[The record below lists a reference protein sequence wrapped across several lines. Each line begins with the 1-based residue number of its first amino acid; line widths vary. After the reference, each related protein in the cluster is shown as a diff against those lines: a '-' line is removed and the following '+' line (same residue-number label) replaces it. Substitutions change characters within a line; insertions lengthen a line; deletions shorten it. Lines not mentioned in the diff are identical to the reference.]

1 MRGLWQRM
9 NYRVRDQLLWSSVPM
24 LLLAL
29 AAIGI
34 GSWIL
39 LGGQFTRASLHHR
52 GHELAFFRQGAMD
65 RAVSEALS
73 AAVAARES
81 GSGSGVTGSEDRSLV
96 VACLSGTGAPQ
107 TGVSGSLAA
116 WWRDHHQD
124 EAVPWTVDLK
134 NHRVEILSPLV
145 VALEPED
152 DPVGLLPVVVT
163 PRGAEGRDSGSKAV
177 YFLDLQGLLTM
188 NSQGAWWC
196 ALDPD
201 GRVVAG
207 SDPELPRGER
217 LENLVG
223 AMSSGPWAGRQES
236 RLLADLQQAATEQAA
251 RGIDGPVGLHRGAWL
266 VTMDKGSAPL
276 RLLMGTPAR
285 DLQVMISR
293 YTAVGLALGIL
304 AIFLA
309 SAGIV
314 RVVGRASGRLYTL
327 GKAMRAVAR
336 GELDRRVEVSSWD
349 EVGTLIGYFNGMADD
364 VRKNRRLAEHRTAQL
379 RSSLADLKR
388 LDLAK
393 QEFLTLVSHEVRTPL
408 TAIKGGL
415 EYLRSSTEKVTPQEK
430 AALEAH
436 NLTEILDIIDKNT
449 RRLGGFMNDATLMA
463 NIQSLHKRLTVA
475 VAPIREV
482 IKEILAAHAA
492 SIADL
497 DLEVHNE
504 IADDLGWN
512 LLGDMEMLRIALEKV
527 IDNAVIHNIEGG
539 RIVIREVE
547 SVPGLGGPEVLRGKL
562 GNVGQGIFEDD
573 RWQDNPV
580 NWRLIEVFNTGQSI
594 PSDRREALFTEFELV
609 NPIANHQRGTGL
621 SMPIVKTALE
631 RHGGGV
637 FVSSSEAGGNSFYLL
652 IPTVDHAVAGKLRPL
667 VNLWDDPGQ
676 GLGGVPWNEDVDVRG
691 QETGLDVELADRDP
705 VAAGQLGQPGGGMDH
720 AGRSDHQQ
728 DPAL

>member
-24 LLLAL
+24 LLLAMG
-29 AAIGI
+29 AIGI

-39 LGGQFTRASLHHR
+39 LGGQFTRTSLHHR
-52 GHELAFFRQGAMD
+52 GHELAFFRQGTMD

-73 AAVAARES
+73 AAVAKQDPDTEA
-81 GSGSGVTGSEDRSLV
+81 GGPGNEDRSLV
-96 VACLSGTGAPQ
+96 VAGLSGA
-107 TGVSGSLAA
+107 GVSGPLEA
-116 WWRDHHQD
+116 WWQDHRQD
-124 EAVPWTVDLK
+124 DVVPLTVNLK
-134 NHRVEILSPLV
+134 NHRVEIHSPLV
-145 VALEPED
+145 VDQEPEGA
-152 DPVGLLPVVVT
+152 PVGLLPVVVT
-163 PRGAEGRDSGSKAV
+163 SLGADGLATGPGGV
-177 YFLDLQGLLTM
+177 YFLDLQRLLDM
-188 NSQGAWWC
+188 NSQGTWWC

-201 GRVVAG
+201 GVVVAG
-207 SDPELPRGER
+207 SDPELPRGEK
-217 LENLVG
+217 LENLVRT
-223 AMSSGPWAGRQES
+223 MSSGPWTGRQES
-236 RLLADLQQAATEQAA
+236 RLLGDLQQEAAEQAS
-251 RGIDGPVGLHRGAWL
+251 RGMNGPVGLHRGAWL
-266 VTMDKGSAPL
+266 VTMDTDSIPL

-285 DLQVMISR
+285 DLQVMIGR
-293 YTAVGLALGIL
+293 YTALGLALGIL
-304 AIFLA
+304 AVFLA

-327 GKAMRAVAR
+327 GKALRAVAR
-336 GELDRRVEVSSWD
+336 GELDRRVEVSQWD
-349 EVGTLIGYFNGMADD
+349 EVGTLIGYFNSMADD
-364 VRKNRRLAEHRTAQL
+364 LRKNRRLAEHRTSQL

-415 EYLRSSTEKVTPQEK
+415 EYLRSSTEKVTPEEK

-463 NIQSLHKRLTVA
+463 NIQSLHKRLTVS

-482 IKEILAAHAA
+482 IKEILAVHAA
-492 SIADL
+492 SMAELGL
-497 DLEVHNE
+497 DVRNDFEGRR
-504 IADDLGWN
+504 GWN

-527 IDNAVIHNIEGG
+527 IDNAVIHNVRGG

-547 SVPGLGGPEVLRGKL
+547 VVPGLGGPEVLRSKL

-580 NWRLIEVFNTGQSI
+580 TWRLVEVFNTGQPI

-637 FVSSSEAGGNSFYLL
+637 FVSSSETEGNSFFLL
-652 IPTVDHAVAGKLRPL
+652 IPTVDHTVAGKVRPL

-691 QETGLDVELADRDP
+691 QETGLDVEFADRDP
-705 VAAGQLGQPGGGMDH
+705 VGAGQVGQPGGGMDH
-720 AGRSDHQQ
+720 AGRSDHEQ